1 MEVRTV
7 GILDMECGISLKG
20 VELESRDSLGQ
31 FLVLLSALS
40 LPLSLALLSLDS
52 TPVTVPRVEPGRHLV
67 QGWL

>member
-1 MEVRTV
+1 
-7 GILDMECGISLKG
+7 MECGISLKG

-31 FLVLLSALS
+31 FLVLSALS